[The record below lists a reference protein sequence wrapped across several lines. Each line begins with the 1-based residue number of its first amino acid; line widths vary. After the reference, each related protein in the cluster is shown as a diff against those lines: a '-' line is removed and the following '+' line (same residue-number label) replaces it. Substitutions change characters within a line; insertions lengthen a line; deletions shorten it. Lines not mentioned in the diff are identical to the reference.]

1 MSSFRCWRMRT
12 EAMKSDMRKR
22 VLSYCADYGK
32 IIIGSFLYAAGFQF
46 FLYPNA
52 ITTGGVTGVAMIVN
66 FLTGFPVGVM
76 SILINIPLFAFSWK
90 KFGLKFILASLAGT
104 VLTSV
109 FVDLLAILPVEIT
122 HEPLLGAI
130 YGGVIKGFGLG
141 LVYHTGATTG
151 GVDIVAK
158 FLRRKYQHIN
168 FSTFILGLDVLV
180 IMAFAVIFQ
189 RYDSAMYAILCMFVA
204 SKVIDLVLYGAI
216 NSKVCYI
223 ITDESTDVKD
233 AIVTQLNRGVTF
245 LHGEGAWSGQ
255 EKNIILCVIKQ
266 SQIVELKK
274 LVQTIDG
281 RAFMIVS
288 DSREVFG
295 KGFSYIGDEN

>member
-1 MSSFRCWRMRT
+1 
-12 EAMKSDMRKR
+12 MKKR
-22 VLSYCADYGK
+22 VLSYCTAYAK

-52 ITTGGVTGVAMIVN
+52 IATGGVTGVAMIVN
-66 FLTGFPVGVM
+66 YLSGFPVGVM
-76 SILINIPLFAFSWK
+76 TLIINIPLFAFSWK
-90 KFGLKFILASLAGT
+90 KFGLKFIIASLAGT

-109 FVDLLAILPVEIT
+109 FVDLLATLPVEIT

-130 YGGVIKGFGLG
+130 YGGLIKGLGLG

-168 FSTFILGLDVLV
+168 FSTFILGLDVVV
-180 IMAFAVIFQ
+180 IVAFAVIFR
-189 RYDSAMYAILCMFVA
+189 RYDSAMYAIICMFIISRV
-204 SKVIDLVLYGAI
+204 VDLVLYGAI

-223 ITDESTDVKD
+223 ITDESVRVKD
-233 AIVTQLNRGVTF
+233 AIISDLGRGVTF

-255 EKNIILCVIKQ
+255 EKDIILCVIKQ
-266 SQIVELKK
+266 NQIVELKK
-274 LVQTIDG
+274 LVQDIDG
-281 RAFMIVS
+281 KAFMIVS

-295 KGFSYIGDEN
+295 EGFSYIGDEN